1 MKLFIAAFLTE
12 TNTWSPVPTGMNAF
26 KVDKPFYRRDGS
38 LQPVTGGGNG
48 VLAVWRQRGEAD
60 GFTIAESICATTEP
74 SGPIVRHVYEELR
87 DTLLDDLRAA
97 GPVDGVLLFLHG
109 AMVADGYDDCEG
121 DVLKRARAIV
131 GAGVPIGVELDL
143 HCHLTADICD
153 NALPVIFKEYPHI
166 DGRERAEE
174 LYAIV
179 RDAIAGK
186 TKPVVALHD
195 CRMVGM
201 WRTPVEPTKSFV
213 ARMQALEGK
222 DGILSVSFGHGFPW
236 ADVAEVGAKFVVIAD
251 GDRAK
256 AAALAAQL
264 HREIWNLRD
273 RTVTP
278 HDTIDAAIDFA
289 LAQPAGPVV
298 LADVADN
305 AGGGAPSDSTFVL
318 RRLVERG
325 IANAALG
332 CIWDPVAVSFC
343 AEAGVGASFDLRIG
357 GKCGPVSGQPID
369 LRVTVRGI
377 VENHTQTG
385 LGGGRAQYGTTAWV
399 EAPMDKG
406 GGIHLILTSKRQQ
419 VFSPD
424 AFTGTGLTLA
434 DKQIVVVKSMQ
445 HFFGNFAPIAAAIR
459 YVAAPGTVG
468 ADFVNLPYTKVT
480 RPFWPRVADPF
491 Q

>member
-1 MKLFIAAFLTE
+1 MKLFTAAFLTE

-38 LQPVTGGGNG
+38 LQPVVGGGNG
-48 VLAVWRQRGEAD
+48 VLALWRQRGEAD
-60 GFTIAESICATTEP
+60 GFAITESICATTEP
-74 SGPIVRHVYEELR
+74 SGPIVRAVYEELR

-97 GPVDGVLLFLHG
+97 LPVSGVLLFLHG

-121 DVLKRARAIV
+121 DVLARARAIV
-131 GAGVPIGVELDL
+131 GPGVPIGVELDL
-143 HCHLTADICD
+143 HCHLTDAICD

-166 DGRERAEE
+166 DGIERAEE

-264 HREIWNLRD
+264 HQEVWAMRD

-278 HDTIDAAIDFA
+278 HDTIDEAIDFA
-289 LAQPAGPVV
+289 LAAPAGPIV

-305 AGGGAPSDSTFVL
+305 AGGGAPSDSTFFL

-325 IANAALG
+325 VRDAAIG
-332 CIWDPVAVSFC
+332 CFWDPIAVSFC

-357 GKCGPVSGQPID
+357 GKSGPVSGAPID
-369 LRVTVRGI
+369 LRVTVRAVVDG
-377 VENHTQTG
+377 HTQKG
-385 LGGGRAQYGTTAWV
+385 LGGGRAQYGRSAWV
-399 EAPMDKG
+399 EAD
-406 GGIHLILTSKRQQ
+406 GIHMVLTSKRQQ
-419 VFSPD
+419 VFNPD
-424 AFTGTGLTLA
+424 AFTGLGLTLD
-434 DKQIVVVKSMQ
+434 DKRIAVVKSMQ
-445 HFFGNFAPIAAAIR
+445 HFYAGFAPIAKAVR

-480 RPFWPRVADPF
+480 RPFWPKVADPF
-491 Q
+491 A